1 MAKYFVTLDKQ
12 QFSVTV
18 ENGQVAALERLN
30 DEGEVEE
37 SLAVEAFQGQLAH
50 LRNDRFQWCQGE
62 QRQDLTIIDKAERDV
77 EVHWRG
83 HGPIEVQV
91 IDEMT
96 HALQGGSQQQ
106 GDLFIISQ
114 MPGVVLDIRVK
125 PGDSVKPGD
134 VLLILE
140 AMKTENEICAEREG
154 TVKAVHVE
162 SGATIADKT
171 LLVELEDPADSGE

>member
-1 MAKYFVTLDKQ
+1 M
-12 QFSVTV
+12 
-18 ENGQVAALERLN
+18 
-30 DEGEVEE
+30 
-37 SLAVEAFQGQLAH
+37 
-50 LRNDRFQWCQGE
+50 
-62 QRQDLTIIDKAERDV
+62 TIIDKAERDV